1 MMADLALEFGV
12 QSFVYSSVE
21 RGDEKYD
28 DTLTLDRAAKVNIER
43 HIRSLGDK
51 GLNWTSVSHSFTPVN
66 LLMRPPKKVFSVQHS
81 SWKISKDLWVP

>member
-1 MMADLALEFGV
+1 MADLALEFGV

-51 GLNWTSVSHSFTPVN
+51 GLNWTSV
-66 LLMRPPKKVFSVQHS
+66 
-81 SWKISKDLWVP
+81 